1 MGTISP
7 AHSQPTLTHTR
18 HVEYLSAL
26 EREMIPAYA
35 AQRDALAIETDPCR
49 EHRFSRKTSAFA
61 CSLSSSFVVSPHDDS
76 GVACETIV
84 FTNRNGPLRK
94 AGHTWSF
101 AVGGHIH
108 PLPNEIGSSVVL
120 FVKGSGLFHGTL
132 PTSSVEDTFLHG
144 NHGSA
149 LVTKKQ
155 MVDALRAQ
163 AKRGERTPP
172 EKRASL
178 LYAVPVGGDEA
189 IREQQSTD
197 PRLAGSKRS
206 RQDAGM

>member
-1 MGTISP
+1 
-7 AHSQPTLTHTR
+7 
-18 HVEYLSAL
+18 
-26 EREMIPAYA
+26 MIPAYA

-61 CSLSSSFVVSPHDDS
+61 CSLASSFVVSPHDDS
-76 GVACETIV
+76 GVACETIC
-84 FTNRNGPLRK
+84 FTNRNGPLLRE
-94 AGHTWSF
+94 GHTWSF

-108 PLPNEIGSSVVL
+108 PLPNKVRSSVVL
-120 FVKGSGLFHGTL
+120 FVKGRKLFHGTL
-132 PTSSVEDTFLHG
+132 PTSSVEDTLFHG

-155 MVDALRAQ
+155 MVNALRTQ
-163 AKRGERTPP
+163 AKRGECTPP

-178 LYAVPVGGDEA
+178 LYAVGGDEA

-206 RQDAGM
+206 RRDAGM